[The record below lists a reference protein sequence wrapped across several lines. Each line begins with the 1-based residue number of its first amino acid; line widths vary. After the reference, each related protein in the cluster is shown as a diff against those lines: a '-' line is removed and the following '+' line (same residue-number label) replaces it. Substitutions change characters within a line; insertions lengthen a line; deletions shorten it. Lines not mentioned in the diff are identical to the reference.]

1 MSENLFTNGPIAGRL
16 ALEDITAD
24 RTLTAEDTG
33 KVFLMDTIGEAIII
47 PAAATTNRGVH
58 YTFICAVK
66 VDNTTDW
73 TITSAGSSDIHL
85 QIGSG
90 GVAEADTI
98 TAGSADDAITFVKN
112 LADEG
117 DFIKMFSTGT
127 FWMVEGQCH
136 ATANITAA

>member
-1 MSENLFTNGPIAGRL
+1 MALNQKTNGIVRGRL

-33 KVFLMDTIGEAIII
+33 KTFLMDTIGEAITI
-47 PAAATTNRGVH
+47 PAAALGNRGVH

-66 VDNTTDW
+66 TDNTTNW

-98 TAGSADDAITFVKN
+98 TAGSGDDAITFVKN
-112 LADEG
+112 LSDEG
-117 DFIKMFSTGT
+117 DYVKMFSTGT
-127 FWMVEGQCH
+127 FWMVEGQAH